1 MEIRMQVCS
10 EYSQISRRAFLL
22 GGLSIAAATTGL
34 SQALLDIRQRDRKR
48 ALVVLFLRGG
58 ADGLNTVVPVA
69 DDAYYSLRPS
79 LAIPRS
85 AVIDLDGTFGFHP
98 ALRPIHP
105 LFEEGKLAV
114 IHAVGSND
122 RSRSH
127 FEAMNAMERGVAEV
141 ADAPS
146 DGWLARYLAARNGT
160 SASPLT
166 AVSFSSVKPDSLIG
180 STHSLAMES
189 IEAFHLDVPKAE
201 RESAQAML
209 RNLYSRG
216 EDLFS
221 RAGRETLEVLEK
233 LSHVAQHGPVGK
245 YPDSDLGASLRQAAF
260 LLRSDLGAEV
270 ICVERGGWDTH
281 VAQGATEGWHASLLA
296 DLAQS
301 LAAFADDLGPVLDDT
316 TVVVMTEFGRRA
328 YENTGLGTDHG
339 RASFM
344 LVLGGGI
351 RGGKVH
357 GDWPG
362 LAANQLEEP
371 GDLRV
376 TTDYRSVLAEV
387 LTGRMDLPDATQV
400 FPGLKA
406 SPVGLLRA

>member
-1 MEIRMQVCS
+1 MQVCR
-10 EYSQISRRAFLL
+10 EYSQLSRRAFLM
-22 GGLSIAAATTGL
+22 GGLTIAAATTGL
-34 SQALLDIRQRDRKR
+34 SQALLDIRRRDRKR

-58 ADGLNTVVPVA
+58 ADGLNTVVPVE
-69 DDAYYSLRPS
+69 DDAYYRLRPS
-79 LAIPRS
+79 LAIPKS
-85 AVIDLDGTFGFHP
+85 EVIDLDGSFGFHP
-98 ALRPIHP
+98 ALQPIRP
-105 LFEEGKLAV
+105 LFADGKLAV
-114 IHAVGSND
+114 VQAVGSDD

-146 DGWLARYLAARNGT
+146 DGWLARYLAARNHT
-160 SASPLT
+160 STSPLT

-180 STHSLAMES
+180 ATHSLALES
-189 IEAFHLDVPKAE
+189 IESFRLDMPQAE
-201 RESAQAML
+201 RESVQAML
-209 RNLYSRG
+209 RAIYSSG
-216 EDLFS
+216 EDSFS

-233 LSHVAQHGPVGK
+233 LSHVARQNPVGK

-281 VAQGATEGWHASLLA
+281 VAQGSSAGWHASLLT
-296 DLAQS
+296 DLSQS
-301 LAAFADDLGPVLDDT
+301 LAAFAEDLGPMLDDT

-344 LVLGGGI
+344 LVLGGGV
-351 RGGKVH
+351 RGGQVH

-362 LAANQLEEP
+362 LAEDQLEEP

-387 LTGRMDLPDATQV
+387 LTGRMDLPDASRV
-400 FPGLKA
+400 FPGLEKA
-406 SPVGLLRA
+406 AVGVLGA